1 MLTWSL
7 SIIAL
12 LAGMGLGVT
21 VTVNTQLG
29 KNLSSAIAAG
39 AASFLIGTVALLFV
53 SIVFVQSWPSPG
65 MILDTEWVIWIGGA
79 LGGGYLAGTILLIPR
94 LGVATTI
101 GLQIAGQMLVSLFID
116 HFGLLWVRT
125 DSIDLADFLGALLAI
140 AGVWLIIYAFS
151 NGAESGA
158 GSEIPPTYKAAL
170 LICALAIGAIPP
182 TQGALNARLREV
194 LDAPLLSGLASFV
207 IGTMALILLVAAYRG
222 AHPCFKGATN
232 APWWAWT
239 GGLFAAFYVCAV
251 LILIPY
257 IGTAVTIGMA
267 VVGQQLVSAMVDH
280 FGWLGQV
287 QRTVTPSRLT
297 GILALL
303 SGVILIQ
310 IL

>member
-1 MLTWSL
+1 M
-7 SIIAL
+7 AL

-39 AASFLIGTVALLFV
+39 AVSFLIGTVALLLVSVIFV
-53 SIVFVQSWPSPG
+53 RSWPSPG
-65 MILDTEWVIWIGGA
+65 TILDTEWVIWVGGA

-101 GLQIAGQMLVSLFID
+101 GLQIAGQMLVSLLID
-116 HFGLLWVRT
+116 HLGLLWVRT
-125 DSIDLADFLGALLAI
+125 NPIDLADFLGALLTI

-151 NGAESGA
+151 NGSESGA
-158 GSEIPPTYKAAL
+158 GSEAPTGYKAAL
-170 LICALAIGAIPP
+170 LVGALTVGVIPP

-207 IGTMALILLVAAYRG
+207 VGTFALVILVTAYRG
-222 AHPCFKGATN
+222 AHPRLKGTTE

-251 LILIPY
+251 LVLIPY
-257 IGTAVTIGMA
+257 LGAAVTIGMT
-267 VVGQQLVSAMVDH
+267 VVGQQLLSALVDH

-287 QRTVTPSRLT
+287 KRTVTSSRLA

-303 SGVILIQ
+303 LGVTFIQ
-310 IL
+310 IV